1 MTAASM
7 AIPAKL
13 RGISLKPFIALLL
26 MASVLATGA
35 VLGIHNYRQTS
46 RLALDASG
54 DVFERMGG
62 ETMLALARTT
72 APVQTLV
79 DVLAAQSLP
88 DARTLDERLRHVPA
102 LAEGLRHNPA
112 MTAVYA
118 GYADGAF
125 FLLRP
130 ASDPRVRAALR
141 APEATA
147 FIIQSVEAAPAGP
160 RASFRFLRD
169 DLSTIAVDARPDFAF
184 DPRTREWYRA
194 AIASARQIRTEPYV
208 FFTTR
213 EPGLT
218 LARATST
225 RQAAIGAD
233 VTLDALRALLTRQ
246 KVTESTALYLTTADG
261 RVIAGRGAAAALQA
275 SAAGD
280 VRLSTLAESEGAAAP
295 ALAARFAAGS
305 RDRSFSFAVGG
316 TEWIGGIEA
325 LGGDAGAPLFLASA
339 SPASELLSGARQ
351 IRTEG
356 WIVTLLLLA
365 AALPFAWLAASRLS
379 APLARLAG
387 IARRMQAFDFADAP
401 PARSGVREIG
411 ELDRALGESKA
422 TVRRFLELSEALA
435 AERNIDRLVARVLE
449 ETLELAKAD
458 AAAVHMLD
466 ATATTLTL
474 TGYLRHGARDAQ
486 LARATA
492 DVPLAAA
499 ANPIAR
505 AAATGATVRTDAA
518 ADDADARDWLG
529 AEANAIGAEHI
540 GLIAIPLRDRA
551 GDVDG
556 VLSLMSGSVR
566 ADSVSPQ
573 VLAFVQNLSGV
584 AAISIEARRLIAEQK
599 ALLESF
605 IQLIAAA
612 IDAKS
617 PYTGG
622 HCQRVPEL
630 TKMLAQAACDARDGP
645 FRDFTLDE
653 EQWEA
658 VHVASWL
665 HDCGK
670 VTTPEYVVDKATKL
684 ETICDRIHEIR
695 MRFEVLKRDAEIA
708 YWKAVAEGGDAGALG
723 AARDAEL
730 AALDADFAFVARCNE
745 GGESLAAADV
755 ERLQRIAART
765 WRRTLD
771 DRLGVSWEERERMER
786 RAPSPLPAAE
796 PLLADKPEHVVL
808 RAAGER
814 VAADNPWRFT
824 LDPPLNRYDRGELHN
839 LTVGRG
845 TLTTEERYKIN
856 DHIVQTIIMLEKLPF
871 PRHLKDVPEIAGG
884 HHEKMDGTGYPRG
897 LKKAEMSPLARM
909 MAIADIFEALTSV
922 DRPYKKGKPLS
933 EALAIMARMGRE
945 QHVDAELFE
954 LFLTSG
960 VYRRY
965 AERHLKPEQID
976 DVDITRLLATA

>member
-1 MTAASM
+1 MSAAVM
-7 AIPAKL
+7 AVPAGP

-26 MASVLATGA
+26 MASVLATGT

-54 DVFERMGG
+54 DVFSRMGS
-62 ETMLALARTT
+62 ETMLALARAT

-88 DARTLDERLRHVPA
+88 DARTLDERLQHVPA
-102 LAEGLRHNPA
+102 LAEALRRNPA
-112 MTAVYA
+112 MTAIYA

-125 FLLRP
+125 FLVRP

-141 APEATA
+141 APDATA
-147 FIIQSVEAAPAGP
+147 FIIQSVETTPDGQ
-160 RASFRFLRD
+160 RASFRFLRN
-169 DLSTIAVDARPDFAF
+169 DLSAIAVEARPDFVF
-184 DPRTREWYRA
+184 DPRRRDWYRA
-194 AIASARQIRTEPYV
+194 ALGADRQIRTAPYV

-218 LARATST
+218 LARAAPSPK
-225 RQAAIGAD
+225 AAIGAD
-233 VTLDALRALLTRQ
+233 VTLDALRALLRDQ
-246 KVTESTALYLTTADG
+246 KVTESTELYMLTADG
-261 RVIAGRGAAAALQA
+261 RVIAQRGAGAAVQGD
-275 SAAGD
+275 AAGGL
-280 VRLSTLAESEGAAAP
+280 RLPTLAESGSAAALV
-295 ALAARFAAGS
+295 LADRFAADA
-305 RDRSFSFAVGG
+305 RAQSFSFIAGDD
-316 TEWIGGIEA
+316 EWIGGIQA
-325 LGGDAGAPLFLASA
+325 LGGDDGAPLFLASA
-339 SPASELLSGARQ
+339 SPAGELLSGARR

-356 WIVTLLLLA
+356 WLVTLLLLA
-365 AALPFAWLAASRLS
+365 AALPLAWLAASRLS
-379 APLARLAG
+379 APLARLAE
-387 IARRMQAFDFADAP
+387 IARRMQAFDFADSP
-401 PARSGVREIG
+401 PARSSVREIG
-411 ELDRALGESKA
+411 ALDHALAESKA
-422 TVRRFLELSEALA
+422 TVRRFLDLSGALA
-435 AERNIDRLVARVLE
+435 AERNLDRLVARVLE

-458 AAAVHMLD
+458 AAAVHMLAAKGD
-466 ATATTLTL
+466 TLKL
-474 TGYLRHGARDAQ
+474 AGYLRRDARDGNPPQAS
-486 LARATA
+486 A
-492 DVPLAAA
+492 DIALAATED
-499 ANPIAR
+499 PIAR
-505 AAATGATVRTDAA
+505 AAATGNTVRADVAA
-518 ADDADARDWLG
+518 GDTGARAWLGSEADA
-529 AEANAIGAEHI
+529 IGREHI
-540 GLIAIPLRDRA
+540 GLVAIPLRDRA

-566 ADSVSPQ
+566 ADSLSPQ

-630 TKMLAQAACDARDGP
+630 TKLLAQAACDARDGP
-645 FRDFTLDE
+645 FRDFSLDE

-708 YWKAVAEGGDAGALG
+708 YWKGRAEGGDADALH
-723 AARDAEL
+723 ATRDVDL

-745 GGESLAAADV
+745 GGESLASADV
-755 ERLQRIAART
+755 ERLRRIAERT
-765 WRRTLD
+765 WERTLD
-771 DRLGVSWEERERMER
+771 DRLGVSWEERQRMER
-786 RAPSPLPAAE
+786 HAPAPLPAVE

-814 VAADNPWRFT
+814 LAPDNPWRFK

-839 LTVGRG
+839 LTIGRG
-845 TLTTEERYKIN
+845 TLTAEERYKIN

-871 PRHLKDVPEIAGG
+871 PRHLQDVPEIAGG

-897 LKKAEMSPLARM
+897 LTRAEMSPVARM
-909 MAIADIFEALTSV
+909 MAIADIFEALTAV
-922 DRPYKKGKPLS
+922 DRPYKKGKRLS
-933 EALAIMARMGRE
+933 EALAIMARMRRE

-965 AERHLKPEQID
+965 AERHLQPEQID
-976 DVDITRLLATA
+976 DVDIASLLAPG